1 MNYFNWK
8 KIYETG
14 ISGIDIQ
21 HQELFVLVNSFYTEL
36 FSDTFS
42 PQNNLIYIK
51 LEELNNYYD
60 FHFNYE
66 RTVYSDE
73 FILKYFDAENML
85 AKKIDA
91 LLQDEKEVDII
102 ALYRFAEF
110 LRKWLIKHVLILNDR
125 TFQKVLRKDVC
136 KISCN

>member
-14 ISGIDIQ
+14 ISQIDIQ

-42 PQNNLIYIK
+42 PQNNFIYTK
-51 LEELNNYYD
+51 LEKLNSYYE

-66 RTVYSDE
+66 RTVYSEE
-73 FILKYFDAENML
+73 FILKYFDIENML
-85 AKKIDA
+85 AKKINT
-91 LLQDEKEVDII
+91 LLLDEKKGDII
-102 ALYRFAEF
+102 TLYNFAEF

-125 TFQKVLRKDVC
+125 TFQSVLKKDAY

>member
-14 ISGIDIQ
+14 ISRIDIQ
-21 HQELFVLVNSFYTEL
+21 HQELFVLVYSFYTEL
-36 FSDTFS
+36 FSDIFS

-51 LEELNNYYD
+51 LEELNNYYE

-66 RTVYSDE
+66 RTVYSEE
-73 FILKYFDAENML
+73 FILKYFDTENML
-85 AKKIDA
+85 AKKINT
-91 LLQDEKEVDII
+91 LLLDKNKGDII
-102 ALYRFAEF
+102 ALYHFAEF

-125 TFQKVLRKDVC
+125 TFQSVLKKGAY